1 VDNSPQGHLHNVVTN
16 RVSAL
21 IVARPGRMRNGL
33 RALLRTIPRIEIVGQ
48 VDQGS
53 AALGMVTLER
63 SALVLLDSSLP
74 FEEMRM
80 ALKQIKAEWPQ
91 TRCIVLVDNLQQQG
105 MAQAA
110 GADGVLLKGFA
121 AETLFMTIDEVLM
134 RVDKPDGQ

>member
-1 VDNSPQGHLHNVVTN
+1 VVTN
-16 RVSAL
+16 RMSVL
-21 IVARPGRMRNGL
+21 IVARPGRIREGL

-48 VDQGS
+48 VGQGS
-53 AALGMVTLER
+53 AALEMVTRER
-63 SALVLLDSSLP
+63 PALVLLNSSLP
-74 FEEMRM
+74 FEEAWM

-91 TRCIVLVDNLQQQG
+91 TRCIVLVDNIQEQG

-134 RVDKPDGQ
+134 PVDKPDGQ

>member
-1 VDNSPQGHLHNVVTN
+1 VTN
-16 RVSAL
+16 RMSTL
-21 IVARPGRMRNGL
+21 IVARPGRMREGL
-33 RALLRTIPRIEIVGQ
+33 RALLRTMPKIKIVGH

-53 AALGMVTLER
+53 AALEMVTRER
-63 SALVLLDSSLP
+63 PALVLLNSSLP
-74 FEEMRM
+74 FEETWM

>member
-1 VDNSPQGHLHNVVTN
+1 MVTN
-16 RVSAL
+16 RMSVL
-21 IVARPGRMRNGL
+21 IVARPGRIREGL

-48 VDQGS
+48 VGQGS
-53 AALGMVTLER
+53 AALEMVTRER
-63 SALVLLDSSLP
+63 PALVLLNSSLP
-74 FEEMRM
+74 FEETWM

-91 TRCIVLVDNLQQQG
+91 TRCIVLVDNIQEQD

-134 RVDKPDGQ
+134 PVDKPDGQ

>member
-1 VDNSPQGHLHNVVTN
+1 
-16 RVSAL
+16 
-21 IVARPGRMRNGL
+21 MRNGL
-33 RALLRTIPRIEIVGQ
+33 RALLRTMPKIKIVGH

-53 AALGMVTLER
+53 AALEMVTRER
-63 SALVLLDSSLP
+63 PALVLLNSSLP
-74 FEEMRM
+74 FEETWM

-91 TRCIVLVDNLQQQG
+91 TRCIVLVDNIQQQG

>member
-1 VDNSPQGHLHNVVTN
+1 VVTN
-16 RVSAL
+16 HMSAL

-53 AALGMVTLER
+53 AALEMVTLER

-91 TRCIVLVDNLQQQG
+91 TRCIVLVDNIQQQG

>member
-1 VDNSPQGHLHNVVTN
+1 VVTN
-16 RVSAL
+16 HMSAL
-21 IVARPGRMRNGL
+21 IVARPGRMREGL
-33 RALLRTIPRIEIVGQ
+33 RALLRTMPKIKIVGH

-53 AALGMVTLER
+53 AALEMVTRER
-63 SALVLLDSSLP
+63 PALVLLNSSLP
-74 FEEMRM
+74 FEETWM

>member
-1 VDNSPQGHLHNVVTN
+1 
-16 RVSAL
+16 
-21 IVARPGRMRNGL
+21 MRNGL

-53 AALGMVTLER
+53 AALEMVTLER
-63 SALVLLDSSLP
+63 SALVLLGSSLP

-91 TRCIVLVDNLQQQG
+91 TQCIALVDNIQQQG
-105 MAQAA
+105 IARAS

-121 AETLFMTIDEVLM
+121 AETLFMTIDEVLI
-134 RVDKPDGQ
+134 RVDKPDEQ

>member
-1 VDNSPQGHLHNVVTN
+1 MVTN
-16 RVSAL
+16 RMSVL
-21 IVARPGRMRNGL
+21 IVARPGRIREGL

-48 VDQGS
+48 VGQGS
-53 AALGMVTLER
+53 AALEMVTRER
-63 SALVLLDSSLP
+63 PALVLLNSSLP
-74 FEEMRM
+74 FEEAWM

-91 TRCIVLVDNLQQQG
+91 TRCIVLVDNIQQQG

>member
-1 VDNSPQGHLHNVVTN
+1 MST
-16 RVSAL
+16 L

-33 RALLRTIPRIEIVGQ
+33 RALLRTIPRIKIVGH

-53 AALGMVTLER
+53 AALEMVTRER
-63 SALVLLDSSLP
+63 PALVLLNSSLP
-74 FEEMRM
+74 FEETWM
-80 ALKQIKAEWPQ
+80 ALKQIKAEWPR
-91 TRCIVLVDNLQQQG
+91 TRCIVLVDNIQQQD

>member
-1 VDNSPQGHLHNVVTN
+1 
-16 RVSAL
+16 VSTL
-21 IVARPGRMRNGL
+21 IVARPGRMREGL
-33 RALLRTIPRIEIVGQ
+33 RALLRTMPKIKIVGH

-53 AALGMVTLER
+53 AAMEMVTRER
-63 SALVLLDSSLP
+63 PALVLLNSSLP
-74 FEEMRM
+74 FEETRM

-91 TRCIVLVDNLQQQG
+91 TRCIVLVDNMQQQG

>member
-1 VDNSPQGHLHNVVTN
+1 MTN

-21 IVARPGRMRNGL
+21 IVARPGRIREGL
-33 RALLRTIPRIEIVGQ
+33 RALLRTIPRIEFVGQ

-53 AALGMVTLER
+53 AALEMVTRER
-63 SALVLLDSSLP
+63 PALVLLNSSLP
-74 FEEMRM
+74 FEEAWM

-91 TRCIVLVDNLQQQG
+91 TQCIVVADNIQQQG

-110 GADGVLLKGFA
+110 GADGVLLKGYA
-121 AETLFMTIDEVLM
+121 AETLFMTIDQVLM